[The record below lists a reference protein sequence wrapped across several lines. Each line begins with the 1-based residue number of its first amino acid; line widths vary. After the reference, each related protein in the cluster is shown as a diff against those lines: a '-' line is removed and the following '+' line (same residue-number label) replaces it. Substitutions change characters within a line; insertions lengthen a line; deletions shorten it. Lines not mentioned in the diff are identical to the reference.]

1 MSTAP
6 SSGPSVRAT
15 AKVFLTVAGLVALL
29 YMLYLVRS
37 VVGLVLIAAFLAIAL
52 GPPVDFLGR
61 RRVPRGLAI
70 LLIYGLIGLTVFGVG
85 LLVVPPIVG
94 QVNSFA
100 NRLPQYLDQ
109 ASKNETIARYDRRYR
124 IAEKLKAQATR
135 LPAKLGRAAGALRDV
150 TVGVFG
156 ALVQL
161 VTVLTLAFFLL
172 LDGKRIADMG
182 LGLARPST
190 EARLRSVATEIYRA
204 VSGYVAGNLVI
215 SLVAGTVTYVT
226 LSVLGVPFAVPLAVL
241 MAFLDPSRWWA
252 RRSAACSSASS
263 PCSAT
268 SRPRPSCG
276 SSC

>member
-29 YMLYLVRS
+29 YVLYLVRS

-124 IAEKLKAQATR
+124 IAEKLKAQ
-135 LPAKLGRAAGALRDV
+135 PPGC
-150 TVGVFG
+150 
-156 ALVQL
+156 
-161 VTVLTLAFFLL
+161 
-172 LDGKRIADMG
+172 
-182 LGLARPST
+182 
-190 EARLRSVATEIYRA
+190 
-204 VSGYVAGNLVI
+204 
-215 SLVAGTVTYVT
+215 
-226 LSVLGVPFAVPLAVL
+226 
-241 MAFLDPSRWWA
+241 
-252 RRSAACSSASS
+252 RRSSAERPG
-263 PCSAT
+263 PCAT
-268 SRPRPSCG
+268 
-276 SSC
+276 